1 MLVHIVALNL
11 LELIG
16 APTGGEGIGTWQ
28 LVGGFA
34 AAYLTGTLACRW
46 MIRIVNR
53 GKLTW
58 FAVCAA
64 KSTSFPSDS
73 VFSIRLRTTLTQTQN
88 KRN

>member
-1 MLVHIVALNL
+1 MKSSPYLRLWRTALRASDTTTL
-11 LELIG
+11 GMRMIG

-58 FAVCAA
+58 FAVYCAA
-64 KSTSFPSDS
+64 
-73 VFSIRLRTTLTQTQN
+73 VGLLSIGFGIFH
-88 KRN
+88 